1 MAGVN
6 KVILVGNLGKDPE
19 VRFTPSGQAVA
30 NFSIATGESWTDKNG
45 QKQERTEWHR
55 IVVWGK
61 LGELC
66 GEYLAKGR
74 QCYVEGRLQTREW
87 NDKEGKKNYTTE
99 VVANVVQFLGGKG
112 EGAGAGAGRG
122 RPNGRSN
129 GEDFGPPPPEMIE
142 PPASHGTEDD
152 IPF

>member
-1 MAGVN
+1 MAGGVN
-6 KVILVGNLGKDPE
+6 KVILVGNLGADPE

-30 NFSIATGESWTDKNG
+30 NFRIATSESWTDKSGN
-45 QKQERTEWHR
+45 KQERTEWHR

-61 LGELC
+61 MGELC

-74 QCYVEGRLQTREW
+74 KCYVEGRIQTREW

-99 VVANVVQFLGGKG
+99 IVAQNVQFLGGR
-112 EGAGAGAGRG
+112 EGMGTGPGK
-122 RPNGRSN
+122 PKN
-129 GEDFGPPPPEMIE
+129 GEEDYGMPPPGADDGMSA
-142 PPASHGTEDD
+142 PAPQAAEED